1 MAGFYQDIFT
11 KLMNASKHLQLKQK
25 RVENYVFLIRKKKSQ
40 DFMLESICA
49 VAQKGIPFQLDH
61 KGRRNSELKV
71 LRAPGQGFPGV
82 TFDLDQY

>member
-1 MAGFYQDIFT
+1 
-11 KLMNASKHLQLKQK
+11 MNASKYLLKQK

-49 VAQKGIPFQLDH
+49 VAQKGISFQLDH
-61 KGRRNSELKV
+61 KGCRNSSLMV